1 MKPLWINPEGILFAC
16 CLLVILVGESS
27 DAFGYAPK
35 DSLTETHP
43 ISPETQ
49 INRSTLAIV
58 GGVHLAGFTGAIL
71 YLNQAWYANYPR
83 SSFHFH
89 NDLKDWLQ
97 MDKMGHVVSTYQI
110 SRLSSA
116 TFSMSGVNKKSSAL
130 LGAGTGLL
138 FISAIEVL
146 DGFSAEWGFS
156 VSDMTANI
164 IGAASYAIQEVY
176 LKERIFDWKYSFHD
190 SDLHSYR
197 PDLLGYNTFENMLK
211 DYNGI
216 SYWMSFNMKTIWQLS
231 PEFPSWINIAIGYSA
246 HGMLGGR
253 DNPGYFNGIELPIQ
267 ERYRRWFLAPDV
279 DLSRIPIR
287 SKFFHRVFSAL
298 NVIKFPT
305 PALEYNRINGW
316 SFHLLYF

>member
-1 MKPLWINPEGILFAC
+1 MV
-16 CLLVILVGESS
+16 LLIAAPIEAL
-27 DAFGYAPK
+27 GYTPR
-35 DSLTETHP
+35 DSLTVTYPLYSDIEIDRTK
-43 ISPETQ
+43 
-49 INRSTLAIV
+49 LAIV
-58 GGVHLAGFTGAIL
+58 GGLHVAGFTGAIL

-110 SRLSSA
+110 SRFSSA
-116 TFSMSGVNKKSSAL
+116 AFGMSGVNRKTSAL

-138 FISAIEVL
+138 FITAIEVL
-146 DGFSAEWGFS
+146 DGFSTEWGFS
-156 VSDMTANI
+156 ASDMAANI
-164 IGAASYAIQEVY
+164 IGAGSYATQEVW
-176 LKERIFDWKYSFHD
+176 LKKRIFDWKYSFHE

-197 PDLLGYNTFENMLK
+197 PDLLGYTTFENMIK

-216 SYWMSFNMKTIWQLS
+216 SYWLSLNMKTAWQLH
-231 PEFPSWINIAIGYSA
+231 PDFPSWLNLAFGYSA
-246 HGMLGGR
+246 TGMLGGR
-253 DNPGYFNGIELPIQ
+253 ENPGFYNGVELPNP
-267 ERYRRWFLAPDV
+267 ERYRRWFLAPDI

-287 SKFFHRVFSAL
+287 NAFFHKMFSAL

-305 PALEYNRINGW
+305 PALEYNRVYGW